1 MFLSNTDMYI
11 IARVVHN
18 ELKVL
23 LERREQS
30 SLRQLCLQLHLSQQ
44 QYENIDALV
53 TERRGPNER

>member
-1 MFLSNTDMYI
+1 MFLSTDMYI
-11 IARVVHN
+11 IAHVVHN

-30 SLRQLCLQLHLSQQ
+30 SLRQLCLQFHLSQQ

>member
-1 MFLSNTDMYI
+1 MYI